1 MRGRALQGWA
11 EASRRIVQGPT
22 VRRPGIGP
30 TVSFRVTTSPGVNP
44 LPAPH
49 RSSVNQPTDPRC
61 PSSKFQGPHFHPNCC
76 RHPDAR
82 PDCRSLSCALPRLR
96 RPFSSCQGPALSPSP
111 LGVLARDPS
120 SLPPHSVPVRVPPP
134 GRLPGPPPE
143 ASGARGEPAESTPC
157 APCSGASLWV
167 IRLSFI
173 HSFIRRLVA
182 DRAGLNSWLPKD
194 SLCPQANDF
203 HSPGRPQFPSLQN
216 GISTSPA
223 WTQPSV
229 GSVLRTVVSA
239 PPRAHPKITFP
250 SGVPERCRL
259 PGTRAL

>member
-1 MRGRALQGWA
+1 MPCPH
-11 EASRRIVQGPT
+11 S
-22 VRRPGIGP
+22 
-30 TVSFRVTTSPGVNP
+30 S
-44 LPAPH
+44 AP
-49 RSSVNQPTDPRC
+49 S
-61 PSSKFQGPHFHPNCC
+61 
-76 RHPDAR
+76 A
-82 PDCRSLSCALPRLR
+82 
-96 RPFSSCQGPALSPSP
+96 PALALGLGCPGKGP
-111 LGVLARDPS
+111 LLSATSLHAS
-120 SLPPHSVPVRVPPP
+120 SGPPTRQ
-134 GRLPGPPPE
+134 LPGPPPE

-239 PPRAHPKITFP
+239 PPWAHPKITFP
-250 SGVPERCRL
+250 SPVCRRDADCLGPEHCEARRCLRL
-259 PGTRAL
+259 P